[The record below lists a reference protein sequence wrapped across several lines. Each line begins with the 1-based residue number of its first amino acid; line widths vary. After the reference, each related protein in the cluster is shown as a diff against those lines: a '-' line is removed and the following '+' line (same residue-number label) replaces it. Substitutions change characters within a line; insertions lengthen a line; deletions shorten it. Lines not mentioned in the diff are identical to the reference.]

1 MKQVD
6 DKVTVKMQGIDG
18 KDVEIQKPVSFQE
31 VESVDDVLALAQNPD
46 TLKDLI
52 AAANYGFNLKA
63 RAKVT
68 AQIKQENQGPEV
80 SINRAVKQLVNNW
93 AKLGNKKN
101 RTEADARAMVLANLE
116 AYGIDA

>member
-1 MKQVD
+1 MIAILG
-6 DKVTVKMQGIDG
+6 TVKVNLKDVQG
-18 KDVEIQKPVSFQE
+18 KDVEFERPVTYNE
-31 VESVDDVLALAQNPD
+31 LETVDDVLAAAQNAD
-46 TLKDLI
+46 SLANLI

-63 RAKVT
+63 RAVVS
-68 AQIKQENQGPEV
+68 AAIKQENQGPEV

-101 RTEADARAMVLANLE
+101 RTEADARAMVMANLE